1 MEKMIKPSISIP
13 KELVRK
19 VKEYQKENF
28 LPSSSA
34 TITVLVFRGLKSEEE
49 KMNGINQSNSK

>member
-1 MEKMIKPSISIP
+1 MNKMIKPSISMPID
-13 KELVRK
+13 LVNQ
-19 VKEYQKENF
+19 VKKYQKENF
-28 LPSSSA
+28 LPSFSA